1 MAASAQTILPSSP
14 PPAEAKR
21 ISLEEYLR
29 TSYQPDCDF
38 VDGELE
44 ERNMGEREHS
54 VLQIALGAWFF
65 NRRSDW
71 RIVVM
76 SEQRTRVSADRIR
89 LPDVCV
95 VSSDAPF
102 EKVTLTPPLI
112 AIEILSPE
120 DRIHRVIQ
128 RFDDFLQMGV
138 ANLWLLDPIDRT
150 AFIYT
155 KDGLRL
161 AEGPRLTI
169 PDSPI
174 YLDLP
179 EIFSALD

>member
-1 MAASAQTILPSSP
+1 MATSASAILPASP
-14 PPAEAKR
+14 SPAGTKR
-21 ISLEEYLR
+21 LSLEEYLR
-29 TSYQPDCDF
+29 TSYRPDCEF

-44 ERNMGEREHS
+44 EKNLGERERS
-54 VLQIALGAWFF
+54 ILQAALSAWFF
-65 NRRSDW
+65 NRRAEW
-71 RIVVM
+71 KIVVM
-76 SEQRTRVSADRIR
+76 SEQRTRVSATRVR
-89 LPDVCV
+89 LPDLCLI
-95 VSSDAPF
+95 SAEAPR
-102 EKVTLTPPLI
+102 ESVTLTPPLL

-120 DRIHRVIQ
+120 DRLPRVLI
-128 RFDDFLQMGV
+128 RLNDFLRMGV
-138 ANLWLLDPIDRT
+138 ENLWLLDPIDRN

-161 AEGPRLTI
+161 ADGPRLTI